1 MSIKTEMKVNV
12 LDSRQKRVT
21 LNLGDREFEVI
32 IFETRYR
39 YRVEQSRKYMETY
52 FVSLISAS
60 KRILKLLTERSLI
73 YNEKSFI

>member
-21 LNLGDREFEVI
+21 RNLGDREFEVI

-73 YNEKSFI
+73 YNEKSVI

>member
-21 LNLGDREFEVI
+21 RNLGDWEFEVI

-60 KRILKLLTERSLI
+60 KRILKLLTERSL
-73 YNEKSFI
+73 